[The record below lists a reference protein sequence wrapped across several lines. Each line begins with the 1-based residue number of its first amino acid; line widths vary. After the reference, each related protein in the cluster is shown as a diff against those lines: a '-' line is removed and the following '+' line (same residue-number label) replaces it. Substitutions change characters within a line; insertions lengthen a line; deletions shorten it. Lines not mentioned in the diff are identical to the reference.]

1 MFEVRKD
8 LGGMAAM
15 RKGVEKIH
23 KMGAGTSVFIP
34 FSSHFILQNRV
45 FAKTGEGRI

>member
-23 KMGAGTSVFIP
+23 KMGAGTSFFIP
-34 FSSHFILQNRV
+34 FYTTKPDV
-45 FAKTGEGRI
+45 FAKTGSGRI